1 MQKVDTIQADI
12 RVEPGAYKGARKVSD
27 VLIVNFVLESNV
39 KECVESIKIKNCEG
53 YDHIPQRVLVYGS
66 PHLLVFS

>member
-1 MQKVDTIQADI
+1 MHKVDTIQADI

-39 KECVESIKIKNCEG
+39 KECIESIKIKNCEG
-53 YDHIPQRVLVYGS
+53 FDQISQRVLVDGR
-66 PHLLVFS
+66 PTC